1 MSTRVFHD
9 QKRSRTYRED
19 DESAVLTDR
28 HQRLNNVLRDL
39 SSSFGHDIS
48 VLDLGCGTGRY
59 FHCVSNARRLTGI
72 DISLHM
78 LKEARNPVRREQIT
92 CKHIDLICGDI
103 SELAIAHESFDFIYS
118 IGVFIRP
125 SSFGPLMCDQLF
137 NLVKPGGRIFITLAD
152 GVSPTG
158 RGVYTQLS
166 EVIEQSRFIRPE
178 ISYFGDVSTP
188 PQFRF
193 YGCTAI
199 KAARRSGDECM
210 NRFSTVSNG
219 DGQSG
224 DMVWRNVNLITP
236 QILTL
241 VPVEDTFIL
250 VDQDV
255 FRNELVIE
263 RRVLP
268 FTERDGQYWGPPADD
283 ISAIQELERLRRS
296 GANFMVFAWP
306 AFWWLDHYSGL
317 NRYLRSKFQCRLE
330 SELVVVFDL
339 RT

>member
-1 MSTRVFHD
+1 
-9 QKRSRTYRED
+9 
-19 DESAVLTDR
+19 
-28 HQRLNNVLRDL
+28 
-39 SSSFGHDIS
+39 
-48 VLDLGCGTGRY
+48 
-59 FHCVSNARRLTGI
+59 
-72 DISLHM
+72 
-78 LKEARNPVRREQIT
+78 
-92 CKHIDLICGDI
+92 
-103 SELAIAHESFDFIYS
+103 
-118 IGVFIRP
+118 
-125 SSFGPLMCDQLF
+125 MCDQLF
-137 NLVKPGGRIFITLAD
+137 NLVKPGGKIFITLAD

-158 RGVYTQLS
+158 RGVYTRLS

-178 ISYFGDVSTP
+178 ISFFGDVSTP

-199 KAARRSGDECM
+199 KAARRSGDESM
-210 NRFSTVSNG
+210 NTFSTVSNG

-241 VPVEDTFIL
+241 VPVEDMFIL